1 MMAGIAAML
10 IGLGVFV
17 LSAIKTVSLWRDSRD
32 STRVGDREVKRL
44 NKRMHKLEV
53 SASRNIREIDEVQN
67 KRLRLKLEVAQRL
80 KQQKGMT
87 DEQIT
92 EHFKSLY

>member
-1 MMAGIAAML
+1 MIAGVAAML
-10 IGLGVFV
+10 VGLGVFV

-44 NKRMHKLEV
+44 NKRMRKLEMQ
-53 SASRNIREIDEVQN
+53 ASRNIREIEEVQN
-67 KRLRLKLEVAQRL
+67 KRLRLKIETAQLL

-92 EHFKSLY
+92 EHFKALY